1 MRDDLVALAFDE
13 VKGWLRDINVKLD
26 TVLSK
31 LESGTGAAGA
41 AVQSDTPST
50 DKAPAKPRRATTTRK
65 RATTKR

>member
-31 LESGTGAAGA
+31 LESGTGAA
-41 AVQSDTPST
+41 VQSDTPST